1 MDLRYDMRKVNIH
14 DAKTHLSSILA
25 EVENGERVL
34 ICRYN
39 VPIAELSPVK
49 KQKRSQADPVLKSLV
64 FVSPPEEPT
73 VSEWQDA

>member
-1 MDLRYDMRKVNIH
+1 MHMRKVNIH

-49 KQKRSQADPVLKSLV
+49 KQKRSQADPVLKNLV
-64 FVSPPEEPT
+64 FNSPPEEPT